1 MEKATKA
8 GMSDWVFGE
17 IDLEVDEDGNVLP
30 GDLDEETVEEL
41 FEDPEFLAWL
51 DDRIAEAEN
60 DPRPSLSSEEMWA
73 HFEKIFAEARMQ
85 QR

>member
-1 MEKATKA
+1 
-8 GMSDWVFGE
+8 MSDWVFGE

-51 DDRIAEAEN
+51 DDRIGEAEN